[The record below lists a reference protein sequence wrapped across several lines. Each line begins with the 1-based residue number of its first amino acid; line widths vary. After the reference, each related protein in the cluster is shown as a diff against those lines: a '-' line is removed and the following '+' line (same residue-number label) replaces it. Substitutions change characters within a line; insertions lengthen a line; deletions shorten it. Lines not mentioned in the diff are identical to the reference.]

1 MNALPHALHA
11 TIESIKEDVIVLKL
25 ADGQT
30 FRWPRTQ
37 ASPTVQVGD
46 VMHLFVFPEGET
58 ESERQRIA
66 KEVLNEILKGDE
78 TL

>member
-11 TIESIKEDVIVLKL
+11 TIESIKEDVIILKL

-30 FRWPRTQ
+30 LRWPRAQ

-46 VMHLFVFPEGET
+46 VMHLFVLPEGET

-78 TL
+78 IL